1 MDQTA
6 KSRTQ
11 RLAARKATQDEN
23 LFGRLQAAATASR
36 TQAQRL
42 LSSAGGLSI
51 TQWRILWDLDEAGPL
66 TVQDMA
72 TIQRTDHSLV
82 SRALS
87 AMREKGYVETVTNP
101 EDKRQSLIRMT
112 AIGARAFAN
121 AAPTMKE
128 RRESLRQIFEP
139 SEIATFLHLITRFE
153 DLLNQQSE
161 EPK

>member
-1 MDQTA
+1 MDQEA
-6 KSRTQ
+6 RSRRQ
-11 RLAARKATQDEN
+11 RLALRKATQDEN

-36 TQAQRL
+36 SQAQRL

-51 TQWRILWDLDEAGPL
+51 TQWRILWDLEEAGPL

-87 AMREKGYVETVTNP
+87 VMRDKGYVETVTNP

-112 AIGARAFAN
+112 AAGAHAFAN

-128 RRESLRQIFEP
+128 RRESLADIFEP
-139 SEIATFLHLITRFE
+139 NEIATFLSLISRFE
-153 DLLNQQSE
+153 THLNQPSE

>member
-6 KSRTQ
+6 TPRTQ
-11 RLAARKATQDEN
+11 RLASRKAAQDEN

-36 TQAQRL
+36 SQAQRL

-51 TQWRILWDLDEAGPL
+51 TQWRILWDLEEAGPL

-87 AMREKGYVETVTNP
+87 VMRDKGYVETITNP
-101 EDKRQSLIRMT
+101 EDKRQSLIKMT
-112 AIGARAFAN
+112 TAGARAFAI
-121 AAPTMKE
+121 ASPVMKE
-128 RRESLRQIFEP
+128 RRESLSEIFEP
-139 SEIATFLHLITRFE
+139 NEIATFLSLITRFE
-153 DLLNQQSE
+153 AHLNLPNE
-161 EPK
+161 ES